1 MVLAVYFSSN
11 HSMKTRQSQLGGGKR
26 TRGTLTSLSKPFWRG
41 SSLWTLRTRTPFQTN
56 IPTNRKEEAGTKPQ
70 LQIIYPNIICVN
82 VRQKA
87 GSGSTSRRMF
97 RWSATILRF
106 FAPVVRA

>member
-11 HSMKTRQSQLGGGKR
+11 HSLKTRKSHLGGQKR
-26 TRGTLTSLSKPFWRG
+26 PRTTLDSLSKPFWRG
-41 SSLWTLRTRTPFQTN
+41 MPLWTLRTRTPFQTN
-56 IPTNRKEEAGTKPQ
+56 IPPNHKEEAGTKPQ
-70 LQIIYPNIICVN
+70 PQIIYSNIICVN

-87 GSGSTSRRMF
+87 GPGSTSRRML

-106 FAPVVRA
+106 FAPVIRA